1 MERGEP
7 ATGSQIPQRQ
17 TEEEM
22 VDALLAAVFA
32 AAPDNRNAVGLPE
45 VASALTGLNLD
56 EVLPRL
62 LTQLVGQTDIPAE

>member
-1 MERGEP
+1 
-7 ATGSQIPQRQ
+7 
-17 TEEEM
+17 M